1 MNVINQILSS
11 DMIILKKI
19 LLNNSNSEQA
29 KEKILLSLNEDTRIQ
44 LLKQELPLEII
55 AMILIN
61 TPKSDVMK
69 VRSIL
74 SQKQKNDLNSL
85 KLPENLKK
93 KLDEQLKETYEYFGV
108 F

>member
-11 DMIILKKI
+11 DAIILKKI